1 VWQLRG
7 KEFAGSAV
15 RFSLVQVCDTSVTP
29 SLGLLIIV
37 AAVKKGNHEFVTP
50 VSKQETKLSDLSA
63 AIAVVT
69 QDVISS
75 QRTGSAGLDGAG
87 DAALP
92 TFCRN
97 PVRTSNQ
104 QPATAGAVP
113 RRRRTGGVALARLGC
128 LLLVGL
134 CCLSAQAQTSKE
146 YQLKAAFVFNFTK
159 FVEWTPDSFSDD
171 NAPIVIGV
179 FANSRYTR
187 ELEKAVKYRKVN
199 GRSVVVNEIHSIEQ
213 ARGFQMLVFD
223 TAPEAQ
229 MKETLQALKDAPV
242 LSIGESEAFAE
253 SDGILNFVREGD
265 NVRFEINL
273 DAAQRTGLK
282 ISAQFLKLAKK
293 VRRRN

>member
-1 VWQLRG
+1 M
-7 KEFAGSAV
+7 
-15 RFSLVQVCDTSVTP
+15 
-29 SLGLLIIV
+29 
-37 AAVKKGNHEFVTP
+37 
-50 VSKQETKLSDLSA
+50 
-63 AIAVVT
+63 
-69 QDVISS
+69 
-75 QRTGSAGLDGAG
+75 
-87 DAALP
+87 
-92 TFCRN
+92 
-97 PVRTSNQ
+97 
-104 QPATAGAVP
+104 
-113 RRRRTGGVALARLGC
+113 
-128 LLLVGL
+128 
-134 CCLSAQAQTSKE
+134 
-146 YQLKAAFVFNFTK
+146 FNFTK

-282 ISAQFLKLAKK
+282 ISAQFLKLATQG
-293 VRRRN
+293 